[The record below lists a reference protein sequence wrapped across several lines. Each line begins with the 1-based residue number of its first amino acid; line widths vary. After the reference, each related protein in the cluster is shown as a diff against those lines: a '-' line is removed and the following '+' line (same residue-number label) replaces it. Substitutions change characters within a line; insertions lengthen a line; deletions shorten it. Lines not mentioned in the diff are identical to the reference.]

1 METRTH
7 PFCGFWEITAM
18 VSKISTHLRDSAI
31 TPMAD
36 WAVLAV
42 GVLMLTSAI
51 VGTVV
56 APALDMQA
64 EADMAV
70 ARENAAL

>member
-1 METRTH
+1 ML
-7 PFCGFWEITAM
+7 
-18 VSKISTHLRDSAI
+18 SKFSTHLRGSAI
-31 TPMAD
+31 TPVAD